1 MKWEFGSIALR
12 RFGLLGFLLVLL
24 VIFSFAS
31 PYFLSLRNLT
41 NILLSV
47 SVIGI
52 MAAVSTLVVVARGL
66 DLSIGSTV
74 GLVGVAVA
82 ALLQEGWPWWP
93 AIGAGLVLGALC
105 GALNGAVIVGLR
117 INSIITTIGTLS
129 IIRGAAYIA
138 TEGQTLFVESEPILD
153 LGSGRIGGIPYSVL
167 LMLALFALCH
177 FIADHMRIG
186 RSLYAI
192 GANPRAS
199 LISGLSL
206 GRYRFWI
213 FVASGIA
220 AGLSGILL
228 IGQSGTAV
236 PSGGIGYELL
246 VVTAVLLGGA
256 SLHGGEGRVSGTLVG
271 VLIIGVLANGM
282 TLTGVS
288 SYYQTVANG
297 VLLLAAV
304 AIDQLRNNS
313 QEES

>member
-1 MKWEFGSIALR
+1 VTWEFGGIGLR
-12 RFGLLGFLLVLL
+12 RFGLLGFLLALL
-24 VIFSFAS
+24 VVFSFAS

-41 NILLSV
+41 NVLLSV

-52 MAAVSTLVVVARGL
+52 MAAVSTLVVVSRGL

-82 ALLQEGWPWWP
+82 ALLQEGWPWWL
-93 AIGAGLVLGALC
+93 AIAVGLVLGGLC

-138 TEGQTLFVESEPILD
+138 TGGQTLFVESEPILD
-153 LGSGRIGGIPYSVL
+153 LGSSRIVGIPYSVL

-177 FIADHMRIG
+177 FVADHMRIG

-206 GRYRFWI
+206 GRYRFCI

-236 PSGGIGYELL
+236 PTGGSGYELL

-256 SLHGGEGRVSGTLVG
+256 SLNGGEGRVSGTLIG

-282 TLTGVS
+282 TLVGVN

-304 AIDQLRNNS
+304 AIDQLRSNV

>member
-1 MKWEFGSIALR
+1 
-12 RFGLLGFLLVLL
+12 LLALLV
-24 VIFSFAS
+24 VFSFAS

-41 NILLSV
+41 NVLLSV

-52 MAAVSTLVVVARGL
+52 MAAVSTLVVVSRGL

-82 ALLQEGWPWWP
+82 ALLQEGWPWWL
-93 AIGAGLVLGALC
+93 AIAVGLVLGGLC

-138 TEGQTLFVESEPILD
+138 TGGQTLFVESEPILD
-153 LGSGRIGGIPYSVL
+153 LGSSRIVGIPYSVL

-177 FIADHMRIG
+177 FVADHMRIG

-206 GRYRFWI
+206 GRYRFCI

-236 PSGGIGYELL
+236 PTGGSGYELL

-256 SLHGGEGRVSGTLVG
+256 SLNGGEGRVSGTLIG

-282 TLTGVS
+282 TLVGVN

-304 AIDQLRNNS
+304 AIDQLRSNV

>member
-1 MKWEFGSIALR
+1 VTWEFGGIGLR

-24 VIFSFAS
+24 IVFSFAS
-31 PYFLSLRNLT
+31 PYFLSVRNLT

-82 ALLQEGWPWWP
+82 ALLQEGWPWWL
-93 AIGAGLVLGALC
+93 AIVAGLILGALC

-138 TEGQTLFVESEPILD
+138 TGGQTLFVESEPILD
-153 LGSGRIGGIPYSVL
+153 LGSSRIAGIPYSVL

-177 FIADHMRIG
+177 FAADYMRIG

-236 PSGGIGYELL
+236 PTGGTGYELL

-256 SLHGGEGRVSGTLVG
+256 SLHGGEGRVSGTLIG

-282 TLTGVS
+282 TLVGVN

-304 AIDQLRNNS
+304 AIDQLRGDVRD
-313 QEES
+313 ES

>member
-1 MKWEFGSIALR
+1 MTWEFGGIGLR
-12 RFGLLGFLLVLL
+12 RFGLLGFLLALIV
-24 VIFSFAS
+24 VFSFAS

-41 NILLSV
+41 NVLLSV

-52 MAAVSTLVVVARGL
+52 MAAVSTLVVVSRGL

-82 ALLQEGWPWWP
+82 ALLQEGWPWWL
-93 AIGAGLVLGALC
+93 AIAVGLVLGGLC

-138 TEGQTLFVESEPILD
+138 TGGQTLFVESEPILD
-153 LGSGRIGGIPYSVL
+153 LGSSRIVGIPYSVL

-177 FIADHMRIG
+177 FVADHMRIG

-206 GRYRFWI
+206 GRYRFCI
-213 FVASGIA
+213 FIASGIA

-236 PSGGIGYELL
+236 PTGGSGYELL

-256 SLHGGEGRVSGTLVG
+256 SLNGGEGRVSGTLIG

-282 TLTGVS
+282 TLVGVN

-304 AIDQLRNNS
+304 AIDQLRSNV

>member
-1 MKWEFGSIALR
+1 
-12 RFGLLGFLLVLL
+12 
-24 VIFSFAS
+24 
-31 PYFLSLRNLT
+31 
-41 NILLSV
+41 
-47 SVIGI
+47 
-52 MAAVSTLVVVARGL
+52 
-66 DLSIGSTV
+66 
-74 GLVGVAVA
+74 
-82 ALLQEGWPWWP
+82 
-93 AIGAGLVLGALC
+93 
-105 GALNGAVIVGLR
+105 
-117 INSIITTIGTLS
+117 
-129 IIRGAAYIA
+129 
-138 TEGQTLFVESEPILD
+138 
-153 LGSGRIGGIPYSVL
+153 
-167 LMLALFALCH
+167 MLALFALCH
-177 FIADHMRIG
+177 FVADHMRIG

-206 GRYRFWI
+206 GRYRFCI

-236 PSGGIGYELL
+236 PTGGSGYELL

-256 SLHGGEGRVSGTLVG
+256 SLNGGEGRVSGTLIG

-282 TLTGVS
+282 TLVGVN

-304 AIDQLRNNS
+304 AIDQLRSNV